1 MIRRD
6 FVKRTLGAGLVSSL
20 AASASTAGA
29 AVPVAKRSGS
39 GRRKPRIMYFNDS
52 RHDLVYHYEP
62 PMSKR
67 QFEAPVDELV
77 GTSVEAVCLGLGDGR
92 TVFHDTKVSEVW
104 GDPVDKWS
112 HAVFHRAGQNVR
124 AALDQGVDPAA
135 GLLRTSPH
143 QGNAALSH
151 LAAQPGT
158 ARRFHRGGRA
168 HL

>member
-20 AASASTAGA
+20 VASTSASTARA
-29 AVPVAKRSGS
+29 AAPAAKRQDSN
-39 GRRKPRIMYFNDS
+39 RKKPRIMYFNDS

-104 GDPVDKWS
+104 GDPVDRWS

-124 AALDQGVDPAA
+124 GALDQGVDPLRS
-135 GLLRTSPH
+135 LL
-143 QGNAALSH
+143 
-151 LAAQPGT
+151 
-158 ARRFHRGGRA
+158 
-168 HL
+168 